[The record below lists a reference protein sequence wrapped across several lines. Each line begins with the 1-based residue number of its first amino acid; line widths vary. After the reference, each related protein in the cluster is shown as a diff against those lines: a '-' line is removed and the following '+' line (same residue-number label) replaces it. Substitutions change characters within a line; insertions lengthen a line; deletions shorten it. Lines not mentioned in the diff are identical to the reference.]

1 MARTGRNGPLRCVGA
16 TETDQR
22 VTSKVGGL
30 SPHCARPRRPLRLF
44 ASPRSSLHRSPRPRS
59 SSARSPSPR
68 SPSWGRP
75 PPPGLPCRL
84 PLGSPGRTPGRPARG
99 ARAKASL
106 RVRVQARAKAAFM
119 KKFSSS
125 ASAWVTSRPNST
137 STPIVPNNN
146 NNIYT
151 KDVEAAATTPTSRG
165 TAPAAQQQSSLPQS
179 FAVKVLGWRE
189 SRGLWGVKHT
199 RAPVDA
205 MVATARALPAGQ
217 GLERATLEVSA
228 EGVSVDGKLL
238 PIDCISYGVQDLVYT
253 RVFCCVLVSR
263 PDAPGPPFKCH
274 AFVCESRAQARALTY
289 ALAAAFQEYSRSV
302 KQRQAAPAAPAAPR
316 VVDLRTPEDIA
327 AEMLSHCQDSEA

>member
-1 MARTGRNGPLRCVGA
+1 MLHIISREP
-16 TETDQR
+16 
-22 VTSKVGGL
+22 L
-30 SPHCARPRRPLRLF
+30 SPRCARPRRPLRLF
-44 ASPRSSLHRSPRPRS
+44 ASPRSSVHRSPRPRS
-59 SSARSPSPR
+59 SARSPSSPAR
-68 SPSWGRP
+68 SPSWARP
-75 PPPGLPCRL
+75 PPASASASAVVPAGFVPCRL
-84 PLGSPGRTPGRPARG
+84 PFGSPGRTPGRPG
-99 ARAKASL
+99 RAKASL
-106 RVRVQARAKAAFM
+106 RARVQARAKAALM

-137 STPIVPNNN
+137 STPIVPNN
-146 NNIYT
+146 YT
-151 KDVEAAATTPTSRG
+151 KDADVGATTPSSRA
-165 TAPAAQQQSSLPQS
+165 APPPQQQQQQQSLPQT
-179 FAVKVLGWRE
+179 FPVKCLGWRE

-205 MVATARALPAGQ
+205 MVAAARALPAGQ

-228 EGVSVDGKLL
+228 EGVSVDGRLL

-289 ALAAAFQEYSRSV
+289 ALAAAFQEYSRAV
-302 KQRQAAPAAPAAPR
+302 KQRHAAPAAAAPR